1 MTTVFATHT
10 GKTMMEITAIQITL
24 DYLTDIRPE
33 KPILPLETI
42 FIDLLKCFEMIFN
55 TPIVWRS
62 LRIARPINTGTIR
75 HCLR

>member
-42 FIDLLKCFEMIFN
+42 FIDLLKCFEMILN
-55 TPIVWRS
+55 TPIVREFGG
-62 LRIARPINTGTIR
+62 LRGR
-75 HCLR
+75 